1 MVAGCAIAI
10 DTECTGVDFHR
21 GDLPY
26 CVSACD
32 SNGNTFVW
40 NFEVD
45 PFTRNVEHSA
55 TTVQKIQDKI
65 DSYDWVVFHNSKF
78 DIHALNAIGVFVPPE
93 KIQDTLLLSH
103 LFNNRESHKL
113 KDLAYKYLDFSKEDE
128 EALLACIASARR
140 VAKKHNWKI
149 IKAENKDLEGESW
162 MKADGWVPAQLIK
175 AGLADDEEWGHALS
189 RYALCDVERTMGLW
203 IAFCQE
209 DDLLEHYGRQLKLI
223 PVLVGMEDRGV
234 SLRLKVLND
243 RVNHYKERSDELLGI
258 MRDMVANPEFNPG
271 SPKQLQEVLFNTL
284 GFPVIKTGKTGPST
298 DKHVLK
304 YLYQSH
310 KHTFLDK
317 LLAFRKC
324 MTTANYLVSYQ
335 EKQHNG
341 RLHSSFNPI
350 GTDTTRLSSSN
361 PNLQN
366 AAKAVDVDP
375 SKQDMEVSKDTY
387 NIREVFGPAEGRVW
401 LDADYSQLQLRIF
414 AFVSGETRL
423 IDAFEE
429 GWDAHDFVACQ
440 VYKTDNPTK
449 QQRTVAK
456 GINFGFIFGA
466 GENKLTALSGDP
478 SIWQTVNRLFPN
490 AVNYLERTS
499 KQVSRDGY
507 VDVAG
512 YRLHV
517 PIDPRNGMPK
527 GYTGVCYKVQGL
539 EGLIV
544 KRAMVYWDEYL
555 QNICRLTKSHNHAFL
570 TLQVHDE
577 LIADFVSLP
586 RKNLVQHGNNLK
598 RLMEKAG
605 RDYGVATPAEM
616 SLVTKS
622 WDCSEELR
630 E

>member
-140 VAKKHNWKI
+140 VAKKHNWKV

-162 MKADGWVPAQLIK
+162 MKADGWVPSQLIK
-175 AGLADDEEWGHALS
+175 AGLADDEEWEHALS

-234 SLRLKVLND
+234 SLRLEVLND
-243 RVNHYKERSDELLGI
+243 RVNHYKERSDELLGV

-271 SPKQLQEVLFNTL
+271 SPKQLQEVLFNKL
-284 GFPVIKTGKTGPST
+284 DFPVIKTGKTGPST

-304 YLYQSH
+304 YLYQTR
-310 KHTFLDK
+310 KHPFLDK

-324 MTTANYLVSYQ
+324 MTTANYLVTYQ
-335 EKQHNG
+335 EKQYNG

-577 LIADFVSLP
+577 LIADFISLP

-598 RLMEKAG
+598 RLMERAG

>member
-1 MVAGCAIAI
+1 
-10 DTECTGVDFHR
+10 
-21 GDLPY
+21 
-26 CVSACD
+26 
-32 SNGNTFVW
+32 
-40 NFEVD
+40 
-45 PFTRNVEHSA
+45 
-55 TTVQKIQDKI
+55 
-65 DSYDWVVFHNSKF
+65 
-78 DIHALNAIGVFVPPE
+78 
-93 KIQDTLLLSH
+93 
-103 LFNNRESHKL
+103 
-113 KDLAYKYLDFSKEDE
+113 
-128 EALLACIASARR
+128 
-140 VAKKHNWKI
+140 
-149 IKAENKDLEGESW
+149 
-162 MKADGWVPAQLIK
+162 
-175 AGLADDEEWGHALS
+175 
-189 RYALCDVERTMGLW
+189 
-203 IAFCQE
+203 
-209 DDLLEHYGRQLKLI
+209 
-223 PVLVGMEDRGV
+223 MEDRGV
-234 SLRLKVLND
+234 SLRLEVLND
-243 RVNHYKERSDELLGI
+243 RVNHYKERSDELLGV

-304 YLYQSH
+304 HLYQTH
-310 KHTFLDK
+310 KSPFLDK

-335 EKQHNG
+335 EKQYNG

-414 AFVSGETRL
+414 AFVSGETKL

-517 PIDPRNGMPK
+517 PIDPKNGMPK

-598 RLMEKAG
+598 RLMERAG

>member
-32 SNGNTFVW
+32 ANGNTFVW

-45 PFTRNVEHSA
+45 PFTRNVEHSD
-55 TTVQKIQDKI
+55 TTVQEIQDKI

-78 DIHALNAIGVFVPPE
+78 DIHALNSIGVFVPPE

-140 VAKKHNWKI
+140 VAKRHNWKI

-162 MKADGWVPAQLIK
+162 MKADGWVPSQLIK

-203 IAFCQE
+203 LGFCQE
-209 DDLLEHYGRQLKLI
+209 NNLMRHYGSQLKLI

-234 SLRLKVLND
+234 SLRLEVLND
-243 RVNHYKERSDELLGI
+243 RVNHYKERSDELLGV
-258 MRDMVANPEFNPG
+258 MREMVDNAEFNPG
-271 SPKQLQEVLFNTL
+271 SPKQLQEVLFNKL

-304 YLYQSH
+304 HLYQTH
-310 KHTFLDK
+310 KSPFLDK

-335 EKQHNG
+335 EKQYNG

-414 AFVSGETRL
+414 AYVSEETRL
-423 IDAFEE
+423 IKAFEE
-429 GWDAHDFVACQ
+429 GWDAHDFVTCQ

-449 QQRTVAK
+449 QQRTVGK

-466 GENKLTALSGDP
+466 GESKLITISGDP
-478 SIWQTVNRLFPN
+478 NIWQTVNRLFPN
-490 AVNYLERTS
+490 AVSYLERTS

-517 PIDPRNGMPK
+517 PIDPKNGMPK

-555 QNICRLTKSHNHAFL
+555 QDLCRFTRCPNNAFL

-586 RKNLVQHGNNLK
+586 RKILVQHGNNLK
-598 RLMEKAG
+598 QLMEKAG